1 MCRDPW
7 KCNSIEV
14 EWMLGAYPNSGKLII
29 AHSIGRT
36 FLHKHSNKVLQED
49 DILLKVPL
57 KKQFQRKNVNVQ
69 YIE

>member
-1 MCRDPW
+1 
-7 KCNSIEV
+7 
-14 EWMLGAYPNSGKLII
+14 MLGAYPNSGKLII

-49 DILLKVPL
+49 DTLLKVPL